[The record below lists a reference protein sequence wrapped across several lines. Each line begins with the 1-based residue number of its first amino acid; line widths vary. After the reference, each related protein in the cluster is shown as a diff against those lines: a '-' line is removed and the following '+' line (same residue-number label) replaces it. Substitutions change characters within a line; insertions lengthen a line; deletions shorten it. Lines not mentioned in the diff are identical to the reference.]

1 MNKQR
6 RKELAKIVTAM
17 ENVST
22 PVDIEELEGIKSD
35 IEMVLMDEEF
45 AFESMPE
52 GLQYSMRGEASQEAQ
67 DNMNEAIDA
76 IDEFLSQKDYCI
88 IRPKKRDWYLFLF
101 YIQRIMF
108 PIFFNSSVSP
118 DEESMTD
125 NKKYCFCLEA
135 IFLISAFL

>member
-6 RKELAKIVTAM
+6 RKELANIVTAM

-35 IEMVLMDEEF
+35 IESVLMDEEF

-67 DNMNEAIDA
+67 DNMNEAIDF
-76 IDEFLSQKDYCI
+76 IDEFISDYEDYEI
-88 IRPKKRDWYLFLF
+88 DQIHDPE
-101 YIQRIMF
+101 
-108 PIFFNSSVSP
+108 N
-118 DEESMTD
+118 DEEDIESEIED
-125 NKKYCFCLEA
+125 RLQD
-135 IFLISAFL
+135 LISEVVEYLEMAAE

>member
-6 RKELAKIVTAM
+6 RKELANIVTAM

-35 IEMVLMDEEF
+35 IESVLMDEEF

-67 DNMNEAIDA
+67 DNMNKAIDA
-76 IDEFLSQKDYCI
+76 IDEFISDYEDYETDQI
-88 IRPKKRDWYLFLF
+88 HD
-101 YIQRIMF
+101 
-108 PIFFNSSVSP
+108 SED
-118 DEESMTD
+118 DEENIESEIED
-125 NKKYCFCLEA
+125 RLQD
-135 IFLISAFL
+135 LISEVVEYLEMAAE

>member
-6 RKELAKIVTAM
+6 RKELANIVTAM

-35 IEMVLMDEEF
+35 IESVLMDEEF

-76 IDEFLSQKDYCI
+76 IDEFISDYEDYETDQI
-88 IRPKKRDWYLFLF
+88 HD
-101 YIQRIMF
+101 
-108 PIFFNSSVSP
+108 SED
-118 DEESMTD
+118 DEENIESEIED
-125 NKKYCFCLEA
+125 RLQD
-135 IFLISAFL
+135 LISEVVEYLEMEAK

>member
-6 RKELAKIVTAM
+6 RKELANIVTAM

-35 IEMVLMDEEF
+35 IEMVLMDEEC
-45 AFESMPE
+45 AFDSMPE

-76 IDEFLSQKDYCI
+76 IDEFISDYEDYETDQIHDPEDGEDEDEKDI
-88 IRPKKRDWYLFLF
+88 ESEIEDRLQDLVSEVVEYLE
-101 YIQRIMF
+101 MAA
-108 PIFFNSSVSP
+108 
-118 DEESMTD
+118 E
-125 NKKYCFCLEA
+125 
-135 IFLISAFL
+135 